1 MSKYRIKVKNPVYGV
16 PLNYIDVYNQDQF
29 ELLGYSRDLV
39 ETFTMSES
47 FLQLYFAQGN
57 KGHFTSAMK
66 ELYYVDKNGRAV
78 IPYKRL
84 LMRKVRTS

>member
-1 MSKYRIKVKNPVYGV
+1 MNRYRIRVRNPVYGV
-16 PLNYIDVYNQDQF
+16 PLSYIDVYNSDQF
-29 ELLGYSRDLV
+29 ELLGYSRDLE
-39 ETFTMSES
+39 ETLTMSES

-66 ELYYVDKNGRAV
+66 ELYYVDKDGRAV

-84 LMRKVRTS
+84 LVQKVRKS